1 LTNTLLV
8 DGNNLIKIGFHG
20 VREFYHNGNHI
31 GGIFH
36 FVNTLKKFLL
46 EHNYDKVIVF
56 WDSKNNSDQRREL
69 FSEYKMNRKS
79 DMNEAKKI
87 SFEWQ
92 MSRVQQYLEDMFI
105 RQVTIDNCEADDAIA
120 YYCQISVDENKTIF
134 SSDKDLTQ
142 LISDNVGVYS
152 PIHRTYYQMGDL
164 IPLKDISIPHDNITM
179 FKILSGD
186 KSDNIDG
193 IYLLGEKTFAK
204 LFPEVLDN
212 VVSVD
217 DIIRR
222 TEELI
227 EGGDKRKVLKSIIDG
242 KTKRGILGEKFFD
255 INKKLVDLSS
265 PLINDEGR
273 SEVEDYYREELDPDG
288 RGYQNLMRMMDEDGI
303 FKYLPKQDDAWVEFL
318 QPFLKLT
325 RKEKKRFK
333 NKN

>member
-1 LTNTLLV
+1 MTNTLLV